1 MTIICFFRTETTGL
15 HDTNKQVSKKN
26 LFEYARL
33 LRLEYLIIDYN
44 QTTKEYEE
52 LINKNI
58 IIQPRCLVI
67 PIEKESFSSDI
78 TQEIAEKEGIDIE
91 IVLNDLKNDLKKVDY
106 IITHSVDFHLKTIIA
121 EYVRYNIPPEFFKYK
136 IIDIAS
142 FNHTFKYP
150 KLKDL
155 AENFKIK
162 NITKKTNLELIFSI
176 FFKLIKK

>member
-1 MTIICFFRTETTGL
+1 MTILCFFRTETTGL
-15 HDTNKQVSKKN
+15 HGTNDNVTKKN
-26 LFEYARL
+26 LFDFARL

-44 QTTKEYEE
+44 KDTKEYEE
-52 LINKNI
+52 LVNKNI

-67 PIEKESFSSDI
+67 PNEKESFCPDI

-106 IITHSVDFHLKTIIA
+106 IITHNVDFHLKTVIA

-136 IIDIAS
+136 IIDIVS
-142 FNHTFKYP
+142 FNHNYKYP

-155 AENFKIK
+155 AENLKIK